1 MFLLVYIN
9 LFISW
14 LLYLL
19 FYITGG
25 CLWWAI
31 EGLYVSGIHI
41 VGGVN
46 MCIYSRIYTGNTLK
60 NEHLPISVY
69 TPPSRGGYMCTQMRV
84 LYTNI

>member
-1 MFLLVYIN
+1 MFLLVYNSLFIN
-9 LFISW
+9 L
-14 LLYLL
+14 LLYYFLL
-19 FYITGG
+19 LTGG

-60 NEHLPISVY
+60 NEHLP
-69 TPPSRGGYMCTQMRV
+69 
-84 LYTNI
+84 L

>member
-1 MFLLVYIN
+1 MFFLVQM
-9 LFISW
+9 L
-14 LLYLL
+14 LL
-19 FYITGG
+19 FLIHCTYYFSLTGG

-60 NEHLPISVY
+60 TNTYLY
-69 TPPSRGGYMCTQMRV
+69 LCTPPP
-84 LYTNI
+84 